1 MMMSKRFRLTK
12 YRGQVLKVSKEELEL
27 YMKMYDRFLELLH
40 QGAFSERDY
49 RDYIRSIV
57 NTHYLVMDQSAKV
70 DERLFDKEVEK
81 VLGEKDA

>member
-1 MMMSKRFRLTK
+1 MMSKRFRLTK

-40 QGAFSERDY
+40 QGAFCERDY
-49 RDYIRSIV
+49 PDYIRSIV

-70 DERLFDKEVEK
+70 DEKLFDKEVEK